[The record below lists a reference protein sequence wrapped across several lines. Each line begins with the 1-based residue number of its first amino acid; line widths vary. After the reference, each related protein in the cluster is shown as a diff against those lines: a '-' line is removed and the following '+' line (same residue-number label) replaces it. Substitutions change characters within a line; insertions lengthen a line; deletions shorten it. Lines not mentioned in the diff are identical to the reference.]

1 MNIIAKIIITDT
13 NIITDLNNA
22 NILEEFI
29 DMDNVYISDMVKN
42 DEINSKTGNVKL
54 INRFKIISAT
64 ATQLLEVNNLSY
76 IEKKLSTYDLLN
88 FVIARDNNCI
98 LATGDNRLKKYSENN
113 GIEVFRTLKIIK
125 LMKDNNIISYRKAL
139 AACNLLKQCATTR
152 IPEIDINNLISE
164 LEKEAI
170 LEIK

>member
-125 LMKDNNIISYRKAL
+125 LMKDNNIISYKKAL
-139 AACNLLKQCATTR
+139 VACNLLKQCATTR
-152 IPEIDINNLISE
+152 IPKTDINNLISE